1 MKDTV
6 RSWEGDPRYRVGLIK
21 TIKEFLRKPA
31 IYVKKELLEEVQEI
45 KTMPAFT
52 VTQEPQKASSALVF
66 ADLTHRDQAVSL
78 LEEHKIRYRTGK
90 TLVPFRLS
98 GNVKWGIPVP
108 EADGVA
114 GLTFWVWPE
123 SLWAPI
129 SFTKAYL
136 GDGIEG
142 RQWEQWWKAEDAQ
155 AYQFIG
161 EDNIYFYGIAE
172 LGLFHA
178 LNQGLRM
185 PVIVPNHHLLFG
197 KTKASSSGSVKPPK
211 AMELLEQ
218 YTPEQLRIHFM
229 NASLGEKSVS
239 FEPKALLQQDGA
251 FDTILYEGNLVT
263 NVFNRLV
270 RSCFYTLQKHCNGVY
285 PAGTV
290 TEPVKAR
297 SDQVI
302 LEYERLISQFAFD
315 KLFELLNLYL
325 RDANKDWSRRAK
337 SEDPAEIRQLLIDM
351 FHIVRVAAALFHPI
365 VPDGCEM
372 IREYLHIDERLWDW
386 QYIFEPLRFF
396 MAEDHTFRFLEPRV
410 DFFKKHPM
418 QLEKSGK

>member
-1 MKDTV
+1 
-6 RSWEGDPRYRVGLIK
+6 
-21 TIKEFLRKPA
+21 
-31 IYVKKELLEEVQEI
+31 
-45 KTMPAFT
+45 
-52 VTQEPQKASSALVF
+52 
-66 ADLTHRDQAVSL
+66 
-78 LEEHKIRYRTGK
+78 
-90 TLVPFRLS
+90 
-98 GNVKWGIPVP
+98 
-108 EADGVA
+108 
-114 GLTFWVWPE
+114 
-123 SLWAPI
+123 
-129 SFTKAYL
+129 
-136 GDGIEG
+136 
-142 RQWEQWWKAEDAQ
+142 
-155 AYQFIG
+155 
-161 EDNIYFYGIAE
+161 
-172 LGLFHA
+172 
-178 LNQGLRM
+178 M

-386 QYIFEPLRFF
+386 Q
-396 MAEDHTFRFLEPRV
+396 
-410 DFFKKHPM
+410 
-418 QLEKSGK
+418 